1 MQKKSFEAWQ
11 FGKVGVLV
19 NFVIQELKFSIFL
32 GSFASVFL
40 VFKRKFEKIERKI
53 KQNIP
58 NQNVSDCEEEE
69 VLEIN
74 NFELID
80 LDEIEEI
87 QGAPFKSEPFENNN
101 FPIALCLLFKQF

>member
-1 MQKKSFEAWQ
+1 M
-11 FGKVGVLV
+11 
-19 NFVIQELKFSIFL
+19 
-32 GSFASVFL
+32 SVFL
-40 VFKRKFEKIERKI
+40 VKGNLRGLREKLNHIFRDK
-53 KQNIP
+53 
-58 NQNVSDCEEEE
+58 NVDDCEEDE

-101 FPIALCLLFKQF
+101 FPVAHCLCY

>member
-1 MQKKSFEAWQ
+1 MVR
-11 FGKVGVLV
+11 GNLRR
-19 NFVIQELKFSIFL
+19 L
-32 GSFASVFL
+32 
-40 VFKRKFEKIERKI
+40 KRKLK
-53 KQNIP
+53 NIFRD
-58 NQNVSDCEEEE
+58 QNVSDCEEED